1 MTRHSPKLLFLTLAA
16 VVITVL
22 SLLQVHF
29 LNLRF
34 LYAYFTSI
42 NLTLFIFYGFDKFS
56 SIKGRLRTPELVLHL
71 LALAGGSI
79 GALFAQ
85 IIFRHKTR
93 KRSFK
98 IIFMVIVL
106 IQLIAAAALYLYAHS
121 A

>member
-16 VVITVL
+16 VLIAVL
-22 SLLQVHF
+22 SFLQVHF

-79 GALFAQ
+79 GAIFAQ

-98 IIFMVIVL
+98 AFFAIIIVV
-106 IQLIAAAALYLYAHS
+106 QLVAAAALYLYWRS